1 MARQMVKTERNQEIC
16 ALRDQGMTLR
26 EIADRYGVSKETVR
40 QIIVRTRRKVRREMR
55 QEGQDNVQGHD

>member
-1 MARQMVKTERNQEIC
+1 MAREMVKAQRNLEIC
-16 ALRDQGMTLR
+16 ALRDQGMTLQA
-26 EIADRYGVSKETVR
+26 IADRYGISKETVR